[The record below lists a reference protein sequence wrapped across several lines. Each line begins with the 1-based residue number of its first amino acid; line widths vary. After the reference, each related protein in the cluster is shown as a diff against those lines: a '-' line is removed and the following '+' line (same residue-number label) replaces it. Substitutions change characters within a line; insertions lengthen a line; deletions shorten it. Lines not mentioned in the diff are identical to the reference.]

1 MYDNRF
7 GMPWKTPIQR
17 SEYENMGGRA
27 GRYGSGTPFGRSIL
41 IAVTQ
46 YDETTLWRRYVDGE
60 REKVEPRLAKEPLE
74 NHVLRLVASR
84 SCLTEAELHAFF
96 EKTLTGTW
104 VWAETVPLE
113 ETEFRVRAAINRA
126 IDTGMITRDGEGKL
140 WATPL
145 GQAVSSKGIS
155 IATAQEL
162 AHWLHESETRI
173 WSDLDLIL
181 AAALTVDGRMLQVT
195 LTSREYDRADYPSV
209 LKRLTLDED
218 SEADVPLN
226 RLRNSSLLP
235 FFEEVRAIKI
245 ALFLTDWIDE
255 SSIYDIEEKYHTLLG
270 QIVSAAEQVSW
281 IIDATAA
288 LATAFGAQEDF
299 IERVS
304 RLAERVQY
312 GLREEGLVLARL
324 RLPGLERGTIIALET
339 KGLHTPSALAG
350 APAHLLDQWVP
361 AATAHELK
369 SWGLR
374 NTDDKGIPP
383 GREVTPPSSLPVLVV
398 DDRRPN
404 EIVVEGK
411 RVKLQDKQY
420 RLVRALAGSPGECI
434 PYDTIYEEIWGET
447 IVEQNQMHFQK
458 RRLLAGIK
466 EVAPHRASVVRTIP
480 KRGFVL
486 DLRPAEVALLP
497 ALTAV

>member
-1 MYDNRF
+1 M
-7 GMPWKTPIQR
+7 
-17 SEYENMGGRA
+17 
-27 GRYGSGTPFGRSIL
+27 
-41 IAVTQ
+41 
-46 YDETTLWRRYVDGE
+46 
-60 REKVEPRLAKEPLE
+60 
-74 NHVLRLVASR
+74 
-84 SCLTEAELHAFF
+84 
-96 EKTLTGTW
+96 
-104 VWAETVPLE
+104 
-113 ETEFRVRAAINRA
+113 
-126 IDTGMITRDGEGKL
+126 
-140 WATPL
+140 
-145 GQAVSSKGIS
+145 
-155 IATAQEL
+155 
-162 AHWLHESETRI
+162 
-173 WSDLDLIL
+173 
-181 AAALTVDGRMLQVT
+181 
-195 LTSREYDRADYPSV
+195 
-209 LKRLTLDED
+209 
-218 SEADVPLN
+218 
-226 RLRNSSLLP
+226 P

-245 ALFLTDWIDE
+245 ALFLSDWIDE